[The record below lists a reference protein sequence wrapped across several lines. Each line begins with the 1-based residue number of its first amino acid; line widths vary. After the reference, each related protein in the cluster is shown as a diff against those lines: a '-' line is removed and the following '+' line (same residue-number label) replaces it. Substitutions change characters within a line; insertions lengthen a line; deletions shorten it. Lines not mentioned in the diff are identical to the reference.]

1 MESGAI
7 TGYIDVAQIVLYAF
21 WVFFAGLIIYLRRE
35 DKREGFPLES
45 ERSAHIDV
53 VGFPRPPGPKTF
65 LMADGQQVTI
75 PRPVAQRQLA
85 AAPSLPWLGAPLE
98 PTGDP
103 MADGVGPASYALR
116 SDVPDHTVHGEP
128 RIQPLR
134 QLPDYHLEERDID
147 PRGMPVLGADGEVGG
162 RVVDVWVDR
171 ADPLVRYFEVE
182 VEAEVDVEVEAEAEA
197 DVEAVTAAPAPGAHR
212 TLVPANFAHV
222 NARAGCV
229 QVKAVLGRHLAAAPG
244 LASPDQVTLLEEDRI
259 SAYFGGGLL
268 YATPQRAEPLL

>member
-1 MESGAI
+1 METGAI
-7 TGYIDVAQIVLYAF
+7 TGYIDVAQVVLYAF

-65 LMADGQQVTI
+65 LLAGGGAVTV
-75 PRPVAQRQLA
+75 PRPQPPRELA
-85 AAPSLPWLGAPLE
+85 ARPSQPFPGAPLE

-103 MADGVGPASYALR
+103 MADGVGPAAYALR
-116 SDVPDHTVHGEP
+116 EDVPDRTVEGEN
-128 RIQPLR
+128 RILPLR
-134 QLPDYHLEERDID
+134 ALPDYALEARDPD
-147 PRGMPVLGADGEVGG
+147 PRGLSVVGADGEPGG

-182 VEAEVDVEVEAEAEA
+182 T
-197 DVEAVTAAPAPGAHR
+197 TAAAAEQNGAAGSAPEGAPPAVRR
-212 TLVPANFAHV
+212 TLVPVNFAHV
-222 NARAGCV
+222 NRRAGQV
-229 QVKAVLGRHLAAAPG
+229 VVKAVLGDQIGRAPG
-244 LASPDQVTLLEEDRI
+244 LASPDQVTLREEDRI

-268 YATPQRAEPLL
+268 YATPQRSEPLL